1 MIYDSMHALILGG
14 TPIDGYDATFTDGG
28 YRFSVLADG
37 YEPGSAEAVESVVRA
52 LAADGSSAR
61 IDGHDNAETTFRL
74 KIEGED
80 HGSLNRGEAAFR
92 RLLPDGYSAP
102 VDLLSRPP
110 QDDAPASV
118 RTIITGKFDQDWDD
132 FDELR
137 IERVYV
143 VTLTHRPFVRSEF
156 PSVAKALSVGEG
168 TQTTINDCTSI
179 TDWSAVGT
187 GGVAITPTTS
197 GGAVHF
203 VLPPSAGLR
212 GWTLTIAGTYDL
224 ALTPYLA
231 VEVQFPPMSLGD
243 DGLLRAG
250 GEWIEPIQKV
260 ISTDGYQRYIFD
272 TSAPGVMW
280 TPGPVTLHFGQAA
293 SGTVAR
299 TLKVRHVEALPVA
312 NPGLPR
318 QNARLL
324 KIGGTE
330 RTPGT
335 LHVASRDDS
344 PLGLVLVHTSPDEGT
359 GYDPDISRWIV
370 GSTIDPDPAAPMGGW
385 VEGYPLAVRSVVPS
399 ASVPSGTYQIG
410 IYLLPTITA
419 RVKFQWV
426 AISMPDPSTDA
437 GTGGD
442 LGHAWVDVVADRPTF
457 VGIGTTTVPSARAG
471 LGRTAITIGHGG
483 STAIPIGGMWLLRTG
498 RDCGLTAVRTDESH
512 IWVESDDAGRVGVV
526 FVGSQSD
533 QSDAYAPAGDF
544 GEVYAADGHTFRYG
558 NAITYVASLAPNPAV
573 DVEHYR
579 RWPFNAA
586 DDGTGDPE

>member
-14 TPIDGYDATFTDGG
+14 TPIDGFDATFTDGG

-197 GGAVHF
+197 GGAIHF

-272 TSAPGVMW
+272 TSAPGVTW

-293 SGTVAR
+293 SGTIAR

-318 QNARLL
+318 QNARIL

-335 LHVASRDDS
+335 LHVYSRDAS
-344 PLGLVLVHTSPDEGT
+344 PLGTAFVHTSPDEGT
-359 GYDPDISRWIV
+359 GYDPDLSRWI
-370 GSTIDPDPAAPMGGW
+370 GATLTPDPAAPMGGW
-385 VEGYPLAVRSVVPS
+385 LAAAPTRRAEVPS
-399 ASVPSGTYQIG
+399 SSLATGTYQIVL
-410 IYLLPTITA
+410 YLKSPTTI
-419 RVKFQWV
+419 RLRFQWL
-426 AISMPDPSTDA
+426 ALTIPIP
-437 GTGGD
+437 GTVEATGAASGS
-442 LGHAWVDVVADRPTF
+442 AWVDLIADRPTL
-457 VGIGTTTVPSARAG
+457 VAIGTTTLPVSRAQQ
-471 LGRTAITIGHGG
+471 GRTAIDFGAEGG
-483 STAIPIGGMWLLRTG
+483 SNVLIGGAWLLRTG
-498 RDCGLTAVRTDESH
+498 RECAISAVRTNEPH
-512 IWVESDDAGRVGVV
+512 MWIEGAEAGNA
-526 FVGSQSD
+526 GSILIGSAAD
-533 QSDAYAPAGDF
+533 QSDSHAPGGNSSEILAS
-544 GEVYAADGHTFRYG
+544 EAHTFRAG
-558 NAITYVASLAPNPAV
+558 NVIAYVMSAAPNAAV
-573 DVEHYR
+573 EVEHYR

-586 DDGTGDPE
+586 DDGTGDPT